1 MKPSGVLLPLLALGT
16 LVLSAEAAPC
26 RPDNT
31 NTTVTV
37 KSKKFY
43 CTESLDSLGCNIG
56 KVVLK
61 VDVESSCRSSRSV
74 DLLCDADLELTM
86 RSVGKVPD
94 SVSGRQR
101 IGLDHGRASEKIVMT
116 WRELGQ
122 GPLEVDVAA
131 AECRIDDGSVL
142 PAPEAEMKEE
152 GQTTPEAVPEAA
164 RKPVSKPA
172 EERAELPEQPAGK
185 ALPEPGTAQHSVPS
199 ETSGKA
205 YELELLREQNRA
217 RELEIRALELKL
229 RLKEMEQNEK

>member
-1 MKPSGVLLPLLALGT
+1 MKPSGALLPLLALGA

-74 DLLCDADLELTM
+74 DLLCDADLKLTT

-131 AECRIDDGSVL
+131 AECRIDDGNVHQ
-142 PAPEAEMKEE
+142 APEAEMKEAAE
-152 GQTTPEAVPEAA
+152 VTPETVPEAA
-164 RKPVSKPA
+164 GKQVIEPA
-172 EERAELPEQPAGK
+172 AQPASRPTAAPAPSQQQK
-185 ALPEPGTAQHSVPS
+185 LHPEMTH
-199 ETSGKA
+199 EA
-205 YELELLREQNRA
+205 YQLQLLREQNRA